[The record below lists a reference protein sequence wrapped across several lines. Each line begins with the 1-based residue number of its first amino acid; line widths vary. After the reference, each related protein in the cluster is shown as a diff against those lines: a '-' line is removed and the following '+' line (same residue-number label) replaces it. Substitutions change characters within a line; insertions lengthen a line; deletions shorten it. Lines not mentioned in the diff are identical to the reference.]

1 MKGRIHS
8 LESFGTVDGPGV
20 RYVVFFQGC
29 PMRCAY
35 CHNPDTWSTKG
46 GTEMEAS
53 YIIEQY
59 ERNKG
64 FYANG
69 GGLTVT
75 GGEPLLQIDFLIELF
90 TLAKEKGIV
99 TGTIGAG
106 DTIHGENCM
115 LECIYPV
122 RGSDTLDENNSSTV
136 LQLQFDAF
144 SMLLS
149 GDLGFDGENDLLES
163 QRLKNIDVWKVSH
176 HGSKYSGSEEFLE
189 VIRPQ
194 LSLISV
200 GKNTYGHPS
209 KEILIRLENIGS
221 QVETTLDGGALMLES
236 DGNSFVLSLQR

>member
-1 MKGRIHS
+1 
-8 LESFGTVDGPGV
+8 
-20 RYVVFFQGC
+20 
-29 PMRCAY
+29 
-35 CHNPDTWSTKG
+35 
-46 GTEMEAS
+46 
-53 YIIEQY
+53 
-59 ERNKG
+59 
-64 FYANG
+64 
-69 GGLTVT
+69 
-75 GGEPLLQIDFLIELF
+75 
-90 TLAKEKGIV
+90 
-99 TGTIGAG
+99 
-106 DTIHGENCM
+106 M

-236 DGNSFVLSLQR
+236 DGNSYVLSLQR

>member
-1 MKGRIHS
+1 
-8 LESFGTVDGPGV
+8 
-20 RYVVFFQGC
+20 
-29 PMRCAY
+29 
-35 CHNPDTWSTKG
+35 
-46 GTEMEAS
+46 
-53 YIIEQY
+53 
-59 ERNKG
+59 
-64 FYANG
+64 
-69 GGLTVT
+69 
-75 GGEPLLQIDFLIELF
+75 
-90 TLAKEKGIV
+90 
-99 TGTIGAG
+99 
-106 DTIHGENCM
+106 
-115 LECIYPV
+115 
-122 RGSDTLDENNSSTV
+122 
-136 LQLQFDAF
+136 
-144 SMLLS
+144 MLLS